1 MKKLLAAVLAVSAS
15 LPALAAPPG
24 SADGPAVYKKNCAAC
39 HGADGKGTPTGPA
52 IAGKSAKTVAT
63 IVNAH
68 PPPMNA
74 IQLTP
79 DETAA
84 VGRYVSSLKK

>member
-24 SADGPAVYKKNCAAC
+24 SADGAALYKTNCAAC

-52 IAGKSAKTVAT
+52 IAGKQAKTVAT

-68 PPPMNA
+68 PPPMNK
-74 IQLTP
+74 IELTP
-79 DETAA
+79 DGTAA
-84 VGRYVSSLKK
+84 VGRYVSGLKK